1 MKQKVDISEL
11 QEQHLDAMIGLA
23 FDLDDAEDALRLSSE
38 PDPVLTP
45 QEEEQADEVLQSVL
59 ARLDAREKA
68 ARQQR
73 RSGAMKRWIPR
84 MIEVAACLALVFAIA
99 MPVAIANSA
108 EFRSRV
114 LRLLF
119 EVDEEQGG
127 MYFHFTEDPD
137 AAFEVPEGW
146 HGEYFPSYF
155 PDGFSYWN
163 YNPMVL
169 TVEYRGAGENQHIFF
184 GEFSENTSGF
194 SGTDGATIS
203 YIDIQGNTALLLE
216 GYMDDRIHVVSITWA
231 NDTKWFSVDAY
242 DVDTK
247 EAIAIAR
254 SVRKIVK

>member
-1 MKQKVDISEL
+1 MKQTVDLTEL

-38 PDPVLTP
+38 PDPILTP
-45 QEEEQADEVLQSVL
+45 QEEEQADAVLQSVL

-73 RSGAMKRWIPR
+73 RSGAIKRWIPR
-84 MIEVAACLALVFAIA
+84 VIEVAACLALIFAIA

-127 MYFHFTEDPD
+127 MYFRFMEDPD
-137 AAFEVPEGW
+137 AAFAVPEEWTGD
-146 HGEYFPSYF
+146 YFPAYI
-155 PDGFSYWN
+155 PDGFSFWKMNIYI
-163 YNPMVL
+163 PHSI
-169 TVEYRGAGENQHIFF
+169 EYRNSEGHQIFF
-184 GEFSENTSGF
+184 NELTEDTSGYV
-194 SGTDGATIS
+194 GTDNTEIT
-203 YIDIQGNTALLLE
+203 YIDLHGTMAQVID
-216 GYMDDRIHVVSITWA
+216 GYDGDIHAVTITWA
-231 NDTKWFSVDAY
+231 NDDRWFVVATN
-242 DVDTK
+242 DVDTE

-254 SVRKIVK
+254 SVRKILK

>member
-1 MKQKVDISEL
+1 MKQKVDITEL

-45 QEEEQADEVLQSVL
+45 QEQERADAVLQSVL

-73 RSGAMKRWIPR
+73 RSGAIKRWIPR

-137 AAFEVPEGW
+137 AAFAVPEGW
-146 HGEYFPSYF
+146 LGEYYPSYV
-155 PDGFSYWN
+155 PDGFSVWRVDEY
-163 YNPMVL
+163 MAA
-169 TVEYRGAGENQHIFF
+169 VEYRSADGNQLYIGEF
-184 GEFSENTSGF
+184 GEGTGSTV
-194 SGTDGATIS
+194 GTDDAEIW
-203 YIDIQGNTALLLE
+203 YIDIQGFTAQVIDGNSE
-216 GYMDDRIHVVSITWA
+216 TIHTVTITWA
-231 NDTKWFSVDAY
+231 NDTKFFMVAGNG
-242 DVDTK
+242 VDTDV
-247 EAIAIAR
+247 AIEVAQ

>member
-45 QEEEQADEVLQSVL
+45 QEEEQADAVLQSVL

-127 MYFHFTEDPD
+127 MYFRFTEDPD
-137 AAFEVPEGW
+137 AAFDVPEEWTGN
-146 HGEYFPSYF
+146 YFPAYI
-155 PDGFSYWN
+155 PDGFSFWKM
-163 YNPMVL
+163 NPYMQAA
-169 TVEYRGAGENQHIFF
+169 EYRNEKGNQIFF
-184 GEFSENTSGF
+184 NEFTEDTSGLA
-194 SGTDGATIS
+194 GTENSEITYIELNGSMAQVIDG
-203 YIDIQGNTALLLE
+203 Y
-216 GYMDDRIHVVSITWA
+216 DDGMHTVTITWA
-231 NDTKWFSVDAY
+231 NDTNWFVVATN
-242 DVDTK
+242 DVDTD
-247 EAIAIAR
+247 EALAVAY
-254 SVRKIVK
+254 SVREIVK